1 MNMPVIAVREG
12 TLGRY
17 VGFEVDTEILECSV
31 CTEDAA
37 YRVLFTEDESA
48 GLEEHRFAAHQVI
61 ESEHPHHSDK
71 IIIH

>member
-1 MNMPVIAVREG
+1 MPVIAVREG

-17 VGFEVDTEILECSV
+17 VGFEVDAEILECCE
-31 CTEDAA
+31 CTQDAA
-37 YRVLFTEDESA
+37 YRVLFTQDERA
-48 GLEEHRFAAHQVI
+48 GLEEHRFATHQVI

>member
-1 MNMPVIAVREG
+1 MPVIAVREG

-17 VGFEVDTEILECSV
+17 VGFEVDTEILECCE
-31 CTEDAA
+31 CTQDAA
-37 YRVLFTEDESA
+37 YRVLFTQDERA
-48 GLEEHRFAAHQVI
+48 GLEEHRFATHQVI